1 MSSFVTSLRHA
12 HRRLVAGVVLALLAL
27 VAGPALVAQAANYQF
42 WGYWQLTSGSWA
54 FAQNGPDQTVPADGS
69 VEGWRFAVDDGSGTR
84 KPRVTPTFDQ
94 VCAATPA
101 ESGKKRVAVVIDAGR
116 EADGDGTAK
125 PPAPVVGC
133 AKVATTATGSQVLAA
148 VSTVRVDKGM
158 VCGINGYPAAG
169 CGGEVATLS
178 EAQKAADTPIAFATP
193 TPSATNAAAGSSSGF
208 PVTAVV
214 VVGLAALI
222 VLVVARMRSRS
233 TTEA

>member
-1 MSSFVTSLRHA
+1 
-12 HRRLVAGVVLALLAL
+12 
-27 VAGPALVAQAANYQF
+27 
-42 WGYWQLTSGSWA
+42 
-54 FAQNGPDQTVPADGS
+54 
-69 VEGWRFAVDDGSGTR
+69 
-84 KPRVTPTFDQ
+84 
-94 VCAATPA
+94 
-101 ESGKKRVAVVIDAGR
+101 
-116 EADGDGTAK
+116 
-125 PPAPVVGC
+125 
-133 AKVATTATGSQVLAA
+133 
-148 VSTVRVDKGM
+148 M

-208 PVTAVV
+208 PVAAVV